1 MRLRRPDRAALAT
14 LGLALGLTTS
24 VASLPA
30 QGQDAFPGTVPK
42 RPATT
47 PAPSTSP
54 PAAPVERGVTAPPN
68 ATPRG
73 SAAELQD
80 FGVAPISQ
88 LRPTDRLHAPTPTT
102 IPGGRVVS
110 TQQLAQWLQAP
121 EGRQGRVLL
130 LHALLSREHLPNAL
144 PAAPALQGGSFD
156 DQVQQAFGDYL
167 KKVTGD
173 DRSRT
178 LVTYC
183 QGVQCWG
190 SYNAALRALRLGY
203 TNVYWYRGGLD
214 AWKQAGL
221 PVVDAS
227 R

>member
-14 LGLALGLTTS
+14 LGFALGLTTS
-24 VASLPA
+24 VVCLPA
-30 QGQDAFPGTVPK
+30 QAQDSFPGTLPT
-42 RPATT
+42 RPATK
-47 PAPSTSP
+47 PAASPPP
-54 PAAPVERGVTAPPN
+54 PAAPVERGASPPTA
-68 ATPRG
+68 ARA

-80 FGVAPISQ
+80 FGVAPTAQ

-110 TQQLAQWLQAP
+110 TQQLAQWLQAS
-121 EGRQGRVLL
+121 EGQQGRVLL
-130 LHALLSREHLPNAL
+130 LHAILSREHLPNAL

-156 DQVQQAFGDYL
+156 DQVQQALGDYL
-167 KKVTGD
+167 KKVTGG

-190 SYNAALRALRLGY
+190 SYNAALRAMRLGY

-221 PVVDAS
+221 PVMDAS